1 MKPFYQP
8 KIITSALLAG
18 LLASL
23 SPGAARAGDTIFVAN
38 NHDGTIGAYTTSGAT
53 VNAAL
58 ISGLNFAV
66 GVAVSG
72 SDLFLSNAVTIGEY
86 TTSGATVNAALISG
100 LSGPGG
106 IALSGSD
113 LFVANGATIGE
124 YTTSGAT
131 VNPALISGLSGP
143 IGIALSGSDLFVA
156 NATSGTIGQYTTAG
170 APVNVPLISGLM
182 NAPVGIAISGSSVPE
197 ASTWAMALT
206 GFAALAFAGFRRAPS
221 RAASA

>member
-8 KIITSALLAG
+8 RIIASGLFAG

-72 SDLFLSNAVTIGEY
+72 SDLFVSNAVTIGEY
-86 TTSGATVNAALISG
+86 TTSGATV
-100 LSGPGG
+100 
-106 IALSGSD
+106 
-113 LFVANGATIGE
+113 
-124 YTTSGAT
+124 
-131 VNPALISGLSGP
+131 
-143 IGIALSGSDLFVA
+143 
-156 NATSGTIGQYTTAG
+156 
-170 APVNVPLISGLM
+170 
-182 NAPVGIAISGSSVPE
+182 
-197 ASTWAMALT
+197 
-206 GFAALAFAGFRRAPS
+206 
-221 RAASA
+221 